1 MTMEYS
7 LNDLSIYLFRLCSPL
22 KHFQFV
28 VYGIH
33 IFRGVFSSNFTAN
46 NLPAICHLNFL
57 ILSFLMAAFYEAV
70 VSQLGLLDIFL
81 FLRLRVRHR
90 LLMAFPLLWFC
101 LLMINWGSV
110 FVFVLD
116 VIFFILWISFPPFLD
131 KFLYSECPFVEMK
144 SGKRKS

>member
-90 LLMAFPLLWFC
+90 LLMAFPLLWFLSLNDKLGFSFRLRFGC
-101 LLMINWGSV
+101 YFFYSV
-110 FVFVLD
+110 NKFSPVF
-116 VIFFILWISFPPFLD
+116 
-131 KFLYSECPFVEMK
+131 
-144 SGKRKS
+144 G